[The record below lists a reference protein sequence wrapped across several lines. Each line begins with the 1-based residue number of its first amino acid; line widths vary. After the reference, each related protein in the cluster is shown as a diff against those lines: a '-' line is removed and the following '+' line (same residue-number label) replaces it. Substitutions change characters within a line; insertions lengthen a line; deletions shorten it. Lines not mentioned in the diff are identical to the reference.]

1 MATPKST
8 TCANERCWVWFKGD
22 PLKQDGSW
30 KAGFY
35 GAPSVLGGIRIE
47 SPDFVPC
54 RVPEWRVLFKE
65 PKNMKQTPNIPAGDW
80 KLFPTEPK

>member
-1 MATPKST
+1 
-8 TCANERCWVWFKGD
+8 
-22 PLKQDGSW
+22 LKQDGSW

-35 GAPSVLGGIRIE
+35 GAPSILGGIRIE

-65 PKNMKQTPNIPAGDW
+65 PKNMKQTPNIPTGDW